1 MRNGETD
8 DGEISFA
15 GAPYLQNQRKPHH
28 SIFEGDIAAG
38 ANMSC
43 EPHAVWGAWFPFC
56 MCPILDGNSNTPP
69 PKKKEEEEDIWI
81 LVIRLYLL
89 LGARS
94 LLYVLAIYRHNWR
107 V

>member
-15 GAPYLQNQRKPHH
+15 GAPYLQNQRRPHH

-43 EPHAVWGAWFPFC
+43 EPHAVWGGF
-56 MCPILDGNSNTPP
+56 TP
-69 PKKKEEEEDIWI
+69 
-81 LVIRLYLL
+81 
-89 LGARS
+89 
-94 LLYVLAIYRHNWR
+94 LLYVPHIGWELEQKNKIKWR
-107 V
+107 RRYMGPCY

>member
-15 GAPYLQNQRKPHH
+15 GAPYLQNQRKPQH

-43 EPHAVWGAWFPFC
+43 EPHAVWGA
-56 MCPILDGNSNTPP
+56 
-69 PKKKEEEEDIWI
+69 
-81 LVIRLYLL
+81 
-89 LGARS
+89 
-94 LLYVLAIYRHNWR
+94 
-107 V
+107 